1 MKGGESLV
9 TRQQRLRTCGN
20 LIQMIECAKS
30 RKTAKIYRRQLE
42 TTLSRLKQKE
52 QPQEATA

>member
-1 MKGGESLV
+1 M

-30 RKTAKIYRRQLE
+30 RKAAKIYRKQLE
-42 TTLSRLKQKE
+42 TTLSRLKPKKK
-52 QPQEATA
+52 QPHMTTA